1 MPGRHDESG
10 TATGTVERLTTA
22 PKGEVDGAVLDDGTV
37 LHWPPHT
44 EDHFTAVVKTG
55 ARVRAAGEVKEK
67 KHGTVLEVET
77 VTDLA
82 TNETRSR
89 EGAPDHHHRPGG
101 PHGQDKRLRAL
112 EEKVE
117 VLTAEVRRL
126 GGDV

>member
-1 MPGRHDESG
+1 MKGKQDDG

-44 EDHFTAVVKTG
+44 EDHFTAVVKKG
-55 ARVRAAGEVKEK
+55 GRVRAVGEVKEK

-82 TNETRSR
+82 TNESRSR
-89 EGAPDHHHRPGG
+89 GDAPDHHDRSSG
-101 PHGQDKRLRAL
+101 PHGQERRLRAL

-117 VLTAEVRRL
+117 LLTAEVRRL
-126 GGDV
+126 GGAV